1 MPDDCPLLPGRVA
14 GISVNAEPF
23 SEGPCY
29 VVTSD
34 LSSDTSQRRVVV
46 VQFGNDYVK
55 IDEASLDML

>member
-1 MPDDCPLLPGRVA
+1 M
-14 GISVNAEPF
+14 
-23 SEGPCY
+23 
-29 VVTSD
+29 VTSD